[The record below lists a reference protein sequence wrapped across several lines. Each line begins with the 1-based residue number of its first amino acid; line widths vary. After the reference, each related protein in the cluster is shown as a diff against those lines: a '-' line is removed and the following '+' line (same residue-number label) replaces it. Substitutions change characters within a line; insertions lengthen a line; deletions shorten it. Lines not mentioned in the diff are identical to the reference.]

1 MAVQLKQSSPRH
13 QLEKSGEP
21 RAPATLPPKKGLP
34 IQIGQ
39 DGPWEPER
47 APAENLT
54 PTGWSS
60 STILV
65 NIWLMN

>member
-1 MAVQLKQSSPRH
+1 MPQSSAQEWRYSPGNLQPRH

-39 DGPWEPER
+39 DGRWDPER
-47 APAENLT
+47 ARAENLT
-54 PTGWSS
+54 PTG
-60 STILV
+60 
-65 NIWLMN
+65 